1 MKKLKMLLL
10 TCFMVMTNAA
20 MAQDHLNLPY
30 FISGPI
36 QYGMVSETA
45 LTYQGEAT
53 VQRCMEPNLKHVK
66 IPYNVSRGLTN
77 WTSVTFD
84 FRKGMQNFCVAATAT
99 SPYKDWSTIN
109 RVWAPQIF

>member
-45 LTYQGEAT
+45 LTYQG
-53 VQRCMEPNLKHVK
+53 
-66 IPYNVSRGLTN
+66 
-77 WTSVTFD
+77 
-84 FRKGMQNFCVAATAT
+84 
-99 SPYKDWSTIN
+99 
-109 RVWAPQIF
+109 